1 MNPFHSQEDFEL
13 IERYHMGLLDPVEEE
28 EIRRKILADKDF
40 ASLVR
45 EIGDLQL
52 GVERAALASRLE
64 AFHAEIRE
72 EKRNMPVR
80 ALRPSLFWGVAA
92 SLFLAITAGI
102 WWMFGQKSPGEEL
115 YQAYFR
121 PDPGLVTAMSGDA
134 NYEFDRAMVDYKVGN
149 YADAI
154 TRWEKLRSEDPKNDS
169 ILYFLGISNLAMG
182 RQAQAERLLGE
193 VVSLPDSEFGAE
205 ANWYLGLVF
214 LKKGDHDRAKTYL
227 QKSER
232 PEIPDILER
241 LEKQ

>member
-28 EIRRKILADKDF
+28 EIRSKILADKDF

-52 GVERAALASRLE
+52 GVERAALASRLDS
-64 AFHAEIRE
+64 FHAGIQQERTKAPI
-72 EKRNMPVR
+72 KP
-80 ALRPSLFWGVAA
+80 LRPSLFWGVAA
-92 SLFLAITAGI
+92 SLFLGLTAGI
-102 WWMFGQKSPGEEL
+102 WWMFGQKSPGEQL

-121 PDPGLVTAMSGDA
+121 PDPGLVTAMSGDS

-154 TRWEKLRSEDPKNDS
+154 TRWEKLRVEDPKNDS
-169 ILYFLGISNLAMG
+169 ILYFLGMSNLAIG
-182 RQAQAERLLGE
+182 SQIQAEKLLSE
-193 VVSLPDSEFGAE
+193 VVSLPESEFGAE
-205 ANWYLGLVF
+205 ASWYLGLVF
-214 LKKGDHDRAKTYL
+214 LKKGDLDRAKTYL
-227 QKSER
+227 QRSER
-232 PEIPDILER
+232 PEIPDILES